1 MNQYTFPTM
10 TIHLKTTYGN
20 PNRQTY
26 KMEVDPNMSFKDLK
40 KKVLEIGI
48 GDFEQIEDIDFFYGT
63 RSFDDED
70 TVSRM
75 KENST
80 LYIDTDPSSSDSDS
94 EYDYLYN
101 NRELSL
107 PKNENRPVYMSHT
120 KAALYAMKEQF
131 KKAGVPEDVWKN
143 FKNNLKNFVDLTDED
158 KQDLADL
165 AKCLYNEEE
174 LSLPENE

>member
-26 KMEVDPNMSFKDLK
+26 EMEVDPNMSFKDLK
-40 KKVLEIGI
+40 KKVLEKGI
-48 GDFEQIEDIDFFYGT
+48 GGFEKIEDIDFFYGT

-70 TVSRM
+70 TVSQM

-80 LYIDTDPSSSDSDS
+80 LYINTSPSSSDSDS
-94 EYDYLYN
+94 EYD
-101 NRELSL
+101 STH
-107 PKNENRPVYMSHT
+107 PMYMSHT

-131 KKAGVPEDVWKN
+131 KEIGVPENVWKD
-143 FKNNLKNFVDLTDED
+143 FKNNLENFVDLTDED
-158 KQDLADL
+158 KQDFVDF
-165 AKCLYNEEE
+165 AKCLYSEQE
-174 LSLPENE
+174 LSLPEPE

>member
-20 PNRQTY
+20 PKRQTY

-48 GDFEQIEDIDFFYGT
+48 GGFEQIEDIDFFYGT

-70 TVSRM
+70 TVSRI
-75 KENST
+75 KENT
-80 LYIDTDPSSSDSDS
+80 ILYLDTSPSSSDSES

-101 NRELSL
+101 
-107 PKNENRPVYMSHT
+107 NRPVYMSHT

-143 FKNNLKNFVDLTDED
+143 FKNNLENFVDLTDED